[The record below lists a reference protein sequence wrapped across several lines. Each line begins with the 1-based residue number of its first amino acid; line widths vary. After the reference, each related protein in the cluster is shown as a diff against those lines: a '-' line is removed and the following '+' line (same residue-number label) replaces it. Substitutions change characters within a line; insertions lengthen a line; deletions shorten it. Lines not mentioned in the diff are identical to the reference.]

1 MNYES
6 TVKELATVITK
17 QATRIDAL
25 ERALHAQKVEV
36 VEHFNELALD
46 CHDALVEHHQRLI
59 ALEGSSETKSVLL
72 N

>member
-1 MNYES
+1 MKYEP
-6 TVKELATVITK
+6 TIKELATVITK
-17 QATRIDAL
+17 QAKRLDAL
-25 ERALHAQKVEV
+25 ERALHAQNVEV

-59 ALEGSSETKSVLL
+59 ALEGSSDVKPVLL